1 MNKEEIIKAVI
12 EKFRTNNIPYGPM
25 YILPNGDILD
35 LSILEN
41 GHMDFWDYLDTLI
54 PITSYPQY
62 DITNYL
68 RDLGWIKANTKVEY
82 IESDYM
88 PTEKQLNRICEIL
101 KLYPVTAKIQIN

>member
-1 MNKEEIIKAVI
+1 MNREEIINELI
-12 EKFRTNNIPYGPM
+12 DRFRSDNIPYGPM

-35 LSILEN
+35 LSTLEN

-101 KLYPVTAKIQIN
+101 KMYSVTAKIQIN